1 MTCEL
6 LRRTDC
12 VLSFTTSIPSLG
24 VLMLPPLLRVYE
36 GCARGYIGVVEG
48 ANVVRLHRRVPQIS
62 YLAYPHFD
70 HDPHPALMG
79 SLVVHLQTLQVRYMD
94 YRTTDSPP
102 SSIGRKRSSPLTIRY
117 GKNLPA

>member
-1 MTCEL
+1 
-6 LRRTDC
+6 
-12 VLSFTTSIPSLG
+12 
-24 VLMLPPLLRVYE
+24 MLPPLLRVYE

-48 ANVVRLHRRVPQIS
+48 ANVVKLHRRVPQIS